1 MFQNVQQIQDFIRQN
16 GIEFIDFKMIDLR
29 GRWKHLSIPAAR
41 FNEDIMTHGI
51 GFDGSN
57 YGYAQVERS
66 DMVFL
71 PDITTAVVDP
81 FVKAPTLTMI
91 GDVMVIDHPANRPF
105 DQYPRNVAKSAIA
118 HMQALGVAD
127 EMIIG
132 PEYEFHVFDGM
143 TRTLRPGCRPATA
156 CSAASPS
163 GPPGNSRTTA
173 FTPART
179 MATTPICPGDRTFD
193 LRNQICLELA
203 KWGVDVKY
211 HHHEVGGSGQLEIE
225 VELGEMTRLADATM
239 AAKYVIRNTA
249 AANGMTATLMPKPI
263 YGEAGNGMHV
273 HMLLRKNGQPVFYDP
288 DGYGQ
293 LSRTAMHFIGGL
305 LTHARSLCAITN
317 PSTNSYKR
325 LIPGFE
331 APVTIGYAMAN
342 RSAVVRIP
350 AYVKSPDKKR
360 FELRNPDAMCNPY
373 FAYAA
378 ILMAG
383 LDGIEHEIDPAGRG
397 WGPFDFNLFDL
408 PADERKRLG
417 HLPASLDEALDA
429 LEADHDYLTRGGV
442 FPMPLLETLVKTL
455 RADAQ
460 EISRIPHPAEF
471 EPLFRSLTEPYWPRI
486 PSRST
491 GAPRVEAQEV

>member
-16 GIEFIDFKMIDLR
+16 GIAFLDFKMIDLR

-143 TRTLRPGCRPATA
+143 TRTVRPDAVGYRLQ
-156 CSAASPS
+156 CSESVWSAGEFPNNGFHT
-163 GPPGNSRTTA
+163 GPHDGYHA
-173 FTPART
+173 DL
-179 MATTPICPGDRTFD
+179 PGDRTFD

-263 YGEAGNGMHV
+263 YGRGRQRHA
-273 HMLLRKNGQPVFYDP
+273 R
-288 DGYGQ
+288 
-293 LSRTAMHFIGGL
+293 
-305 LTHARSLCAITN
+305 THASAQ
-317 PSTNSYKR
+317 
-325 LIPGFE
+325 E
-331 APVTIGYAMAN
+331 
-342 RSAVVRIP
+342 RSARVLRSERLWP
-350 AYVKSPDKKR
+350 AQPHGHALHR
-360 FELRNPDAMCNPY
+360 R
-373 FAYAA
+373 
-378 ILMAG
+378 
-383 LDGIEHEIDPAGRG
+383 
-397 WGPFDFNLFDL
+397 
-408 PADERKRLG
+408 PADAR
-417 HLPASLDEALDA
+417 PQ
-429 LEADHDYLTRGGV
+429 
-442 FPMPLLETLVKTL
+442 PLRHHEPQHEFLQ
-455 RADAQ
+455 A
-460 EISRIPHPAEF
+460 PHPRLRGPCHHRLCHG
-471 EPLFRSLTEPYWPRI
+471 EPQRRRAHPGLC
-486 PSRST
+486 
-491 GAPRVEAQEV
+491 

>member
-16 GIEFIDFKMIDLR
+16 GIAFLDFKMIDLR

-105 DQYPRNVAKSAIA
+105 DQYPRK
-118 HMQALGVAD
+118 
-127 EMIIG
+127 
-132 PEYEFHVFDGM
+132 
-143 TRTLRPGCRPATA
+143 
-156 CSAASPS
+156 
-163 GPPGNSRTTA
+163 
-173 FTPART
+173 
-179 MATTPICPGDRTFD
+179 
-193 LRNQICLELA
+193 LA

-211 HHHEVGGSGQLEIE
+211 HHHEVGGYGQLEIE

-383 LDGIEHEIDPAGRG
+383 LDGIEREIDPAGRG

-429 LEADHDYLTRGGV
+429 LEADHDYLTRDGV

-471 EPLFRSLTEPYWPRI
+471 DRYFDL
-486 PSRST
+486 
-491 GAPRVEAQEV
+491 

>member
-16 GIEFIDFKMIDLR
+16 GIAFLDFKMIDLR

-143 TRTLRPGCRPATA
+143 TRTVRPDAVGYRLQ
-156 CSAASPS
+156 CSESVWSAGEFPNNGFHT
-163 GPPGNSRTTA
+163 GPHDGYHA
-173 FTPART
+173 DL
-179 MATTPICPGDRTFD
+179 PGDRTFD

-305 LTHARSLCAITN
+305 LTSDADLNQQRTIAAVEQA
-317 PSTNSYKR
+317 
-325 LIPGFE
+325 FE
-331 APVTIGYAMAN
+331 Q
-342 RSAVVRIP
+342 
-350 AYVKSPDKKR
+350 SP
-360 FELRNPDAMCNPY
+360 
-373 FAYAA
+373 
-378 ILMAG
+378 
-383 LDGIEHEIDPAGRG
+383 
-397 WGPFDFNLFDL
+397 
-408 PADERKRLG
+408 
-417 HLPASLDEALDA
+417 
-429 LEADHDYLTRGGV
+429 YLA
-442 FPMPLLETLVKTL
+442 K
-455 RADAQ
+455 
-460 EISRIPHPAEF
+460 
-471 EPLFRSLTEPYWPRI
+471 
-486 PSRST
+486 
-491 GAPRVEAQEV
+491 

>member
-1 MFQNVQQIQDFIRQN
+1 M
-16 GIEFIDFKMIDLR
+16 
-29 GRWKHLSIPAAR
+29 S
-41 FNEDIMTHGI
+41 
-51 GFDGSN
+51 
-57 YGYAQVERS
+57 
-66 DMVFL
+66 
-71 PDITTAVVDP
+71 
-81 FVKAPTLTMI
+81 LT
-91 GDVMVIDHPANRPF
+91 
-105 DQYPRNVAKSAIA
+105 
-118 HMQALGVAD
+118 
-127 EMIIG
+127 
-132 PEYEFHVFDGM
+132 GM
-143 TRTLRPGCRPATA
+143 TRTLRPDAVGYRLQ
-156 CSAASPS
+156 CSESVWSAGEFPS
-163 GPPGNSRTTA
+163 NGFHTG
-173 FTPART
+173 RT
-179 MATTPICPGDRTFD
+179 MGYHADLPGDRTFD

-273 HMLLRKNGQPVFYDP
+273 HMLLRKNGSPCSTTRMAMASSAARHALHRRPADARPQPLRHHEPQHEFLQAP
-288 DGYGQ
+288 HPRA
-293 LSRTAMHFIGGL
+293 SRPL
-305 LTHARSLCAITN
+305 
-317 PSTNSYKR
+317 
-325 LIPGFE
+325 
-331 APVTIGYAMAN
+331 VTIGYAMAN

-429 LEADHDYLTRGGV
+429 LEADHDYLTRDGV

-471 EPLFRSLTEPYWPRI
+471 DRYFDL
-486 PSRST
+486 
-491 GAPRVEAQEV
+491 